1 MKKLICSTFREGYGI
16 DQIRRTMT
24 AGELINFLAQY
35 DEDTPVYLSFDN
47 GYTYGGIT
55 EGRFEEDYGEEDYR
69 GLLRSCRAA
78 GASGLSSQS

>member
-1 MKKLICSTFREGYGI
+1 MEKLIYSTSREGYGI

-47 GYTYGGIT
+47 GYTYGGIV
-55 EGRFEEDYGEEDYR
+55 EGRFEENYGEDNDDE
-69 GLLRSCRAA
+69 
-78 GASGLSSQS
+78 